1 MKWETRNRFWL
12 GGCVGLALAV
22 AAPTVAQATQRGGE
36 PFDRRG
42 AAYDRSDGSSTWRR
56 DFHRGWGRGEQR
68 DARAGRGQ
76 RGAVPSEVRRDDANR
91 PGAGST
97 LGGGGSGDPQTP
109 EPTAAL
115 LFGAGLLAIRRAARK
130 GRAR

>member
-12 GGCVGLALAV
+12 GGCLGLALAV
-22 AAPTVAQATQRGGE
+22 AAPTVAQASQRGGE
-36 PFDRRG
+36 QFDRR
-42 AAYDRSDGSSTWRR
+42 AAADDRSEGSSSWRR
-56 DFHRGWGRGEQR
+56 EFNRGWGRGEWR

-76 RGAVPSEVRRDDANR
+76 RGAVPTEVRRDDADR
-91 PGAGST
+91 PGAGSAS
-97 LGGGGSGDPQTP
+97 GSGSSGDPQAP

-115 LFGAGLLAIRRAARK
+115 LFGAGLLAIRGAARK